1 MTHIPGRYRGRTPS
15 RRRRR
20 TGECALIL
28 DELRQILA
36 DVTHRPE
43 LVAAPADAPLFGTGI
58 GLDSLT
64 GTLLLR
70 EVRHRYGV
78 DVASEDI
85 NLDALA
91 SLATLAG
98 FIQAARR

>member
-1 MTHIPGRYRGRTPS
+1 MAHNPKKDDAEIKIICRNKRAFHEYEIHETI
-15 RRRRR
+15 
-20 TGECALIL
+20 ECG
-28 DELRQILA
+28 
-36 DVTHRPE
+36 
-43 LVAAPADAPLFGTGI
+43 LV
-58 GLDSLT
+58 LT